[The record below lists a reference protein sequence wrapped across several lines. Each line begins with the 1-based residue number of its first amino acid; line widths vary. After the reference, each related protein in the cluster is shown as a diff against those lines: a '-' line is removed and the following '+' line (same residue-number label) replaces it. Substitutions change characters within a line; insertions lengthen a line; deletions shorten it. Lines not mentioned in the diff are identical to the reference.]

1 MAISMEDIAVIRDE
15 FDNRY
20 VMQADCNDKQE
31 AVNKKLA
38 NDDKRIELIMQ
49 DFSTIKNLIKII
61 TTASIGSL
69 ITALFELIL
78 R

>member
-1 MAISMEDIAVIRDE
+1 MALTMEDMKRIKNELD
-15 FDNRY
+15 DRY
-20 VMQADCNDKQE
+20 VMQSDCNDKQE

-69 ITALFELIL
+69 VASFFELIL